1 MSPFFGEFMG
11 TMMLLIFGNGVVAN
25 ANLKESKAKGA
36 GWVNIT
42 LGWAVGVM
50 VGVFTAIA
58 CGAPQA
64 DINPAV
70 TLAKALNGVYTMS
83 QAIMTMLAQL
93 AGGFSGAIFT
103 WLVFLPHWAVTTGPD
118 SQGIKLGV
126 FATGPALRNYPANL
140 ISEILGTFVLV
151 FGIFAINA
159 EAVGGLAPGLGP
171 YLVAMLVWGIG
182 VCLGGPTGYAI
193 NPARDLGPRI
203 AHAILP
209 IPGKGDSDWDYSWVP
224 VIGPLIGAAI
234 AAWICIGIGLI

>member
-11 TMMLLIFGNGVVAN
+11 TMMLLVFGNGVVAN
-25 ANLKESKAKGA
+25 TLLKKSKAEGA

-70 TLAKALNGVYTMS
+70 TLGKALNGVYTMS
-83 QAIMTMLAQL
+83 QAIMTMFAQL
-93 AGGFSGAIFT
+93 AGGFAGATFT
-103 WLVFLPHWAVTTGPD
+103 WLFFLPHWEATTGPD

-126 FATGPALRNYPANL
+126 FSTGPAIRNYPANL

-159 EAVGGLAPGLGP
+159 EAVGGIAPGLGP

-182 VCLGGPTGYAI
+182 VSLGGPTGYAI

-209 IPGKGDSDWDYSWVP
+209 IAGKGDSDWNYFWVP
-224 VIGPLIGAAI
+224 VIGPLVGAAI
-234 AAWICIGIGLI
+234 AAWVCQGIGLI